1 MRLGMQTIIEDY
13 VHDEPIKTWSIM
25 ANLLFSVLVGFA
37 GLFAVLKLS
46 LT

>member
-1 MRLGMQTIIEDY
+1 ML
-13 VHDEPIKTWSIM
+13 KTWSIM
-25 ANLLFSVLVGFA
+25 ANLLFSTLVGFA

>member
-1 MRLGMQTIIEDY
+1 M
-13 VHDEPIKTWSIM
+13 IKTWSILG
-25 ANLLFSVLVGFA
+25 NLLFSILVGFA